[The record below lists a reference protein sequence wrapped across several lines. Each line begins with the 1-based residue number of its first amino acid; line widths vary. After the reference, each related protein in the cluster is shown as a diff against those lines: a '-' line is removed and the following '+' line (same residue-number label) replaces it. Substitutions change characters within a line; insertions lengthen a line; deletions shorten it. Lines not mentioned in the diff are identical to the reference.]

1 MLKEFKI
8 PIHLSII
15 TIDYYSERG
24 NNQYKEFSL
33 EVKGITKGFK
43 RSDCLRYL
51 KKDKFELP
59 KLTAKVSNIQHLKF
73 LSRGVF

>member
-1 MLKEFKI
+1 MRKEFKI

-33 EVKGITKGFK
+33 KVKGITKGYNLKDCEK
-43 RSDCLRYL
+43 RFNTEKHELSKLRC
-51 KKDKFELP
+51 
-59 KLTAKVSNIQHLKF
+59 KVSKIEHIVF